1 MRSKFI
7 EDVQSAYRTM
17 KINENAILAAVLI
30 IAAIFDFRF
39 KKVPNIITLP
49 AIAAGIS
56 IAFLERGFIG
66 LSASTAGLVIG
77 MALLYLPYAS
87 GGMGAGDVK
96 FLGAIG
102 AIKGPW
108 FVFITFL
115 ATAIIGGFMA
125 MFRIA
130 FVLKKADMRILGESV
145 RTAYYTRSWSALEIP
160 EYARKERLPY
170 AVAISAGAAVSLM
183 LEMR

>member
-1 MRSKFI
+1 M
-7 EDVQSAYRTM
+7 T
-17 KINENAILAAVLI
+17 INENAILIVVLI
-30 IAAIFDFRF
+30 IAAIFDYRF
-39 KKVPNIITLP
+39 KKVPNTITFP
-49 AIAAGIS
+49 AIAAGLTM
-56 IAFLERGFIG
+56 AFLERGFIG
-66 LSASTAGLVIG
+66 LSISTVGLVIG
-77 MALLYLPYAS
+77 MALLYLPYAA

-115 ATAIIGGFMA
+115 AAAIIGGVMA
-125 MFRIA
+125 VFRIA

-160 EYARKERLPY
+160 EYAKKEKLPY
-170 AVAISAGAAVSLM
+170 AVAISAGAAVALM